1 MMEERETKDLV
12 EILVHQD
19 RLLKQERAETQ
30 MYVFTTF
37 KFKCIRVTPYCCE
50 LLLLQ

>member
-30 MYVFTTF
+30 MYVFTSHNLSS
-37 KFKCIRVTPYCCE
+37 I
-50 LLLLQ
+50 